1 MPELDQTL
9 PLEPA
14 APVETPAV
22 DPWTA
27 DSERAQ
33 QETAPDETPDTASVV
48 AEPDAAAVARGED
61 GKFKAADQPK
71 EKKPRNDPQARVQQ
85 ATAKEAAAKEDAR
98 IAREEARQAREE
110 AAAIRARIEALETS
124 RSMPRAEQAPPAPT
138 SAAFPDFGSWAEK
151 NPDKSYED
159 YVDAR
164 TDAKLAAFQ
173 QTAAQ
178 QQREATRMAAHG
190 ARMQAAAAAE
200 PDFLAS
206 MPQWD
211 EALAAV
217 GIHNRPGGLKL
228 PPVIESAIL
237 DSVKGPQI
245 MRWLGTHP
253 QDALQLVREASSVS
267 LDAVPVMRRYLET
280 AVGAVPSPDSAST
293 VRPSAA
299 KPPINR
305 VGGTASATP
314 VDPDDLEFGPE
325 YMRVNNER
333 AKKAGGRW

>member
-1 MPELDQTL
+1 MPELEQSAAVET
-9 PLEPA
+9 PTPA
-14 APVETPAV
+14 VETPAV

-27 DSERAQ
+27 DSERDTA
-33 QETAPDETPDTASVV
+33 ETPAADLVSETPEALAVERDET
-48 AEPDAAAVARGED
+48 
-61 GKFKAADQPK
+61 GKFKTPDSPK
-71 EKKPRNDPQARVQQ
+71 EKKPRHDPYARVKQ
-85 ATAKEAAAKEDAR
+85 ATDKEALAK
-98 IAREEARQAREE
+98 EEARQAREE
-110 AAAIRARIEALETS
+110 AAALRARLDALETS
-124 RSMPRAEQAPPAPT
+124 RSAPRAEQAPPAPT
-138 SAAFPDFGSWAEK
+138 NAAFPDFGAWAEK
-151 NPDKSYED
+151 NPEKSYED
-159 YVDAR
+159 YIDAR
-164 TDAKLAAFQ
+164 TDARLAVRQ
-173 QTAAQ
+173 
-178 QQREATRMAAHG
+178 
-190 ARMQAAAAAE
+190 QAAAQEQRQATRLAAHTARFEAAAASE

-206 MPQWD
+206 LPQWD
-211 EALAAV
+211 QALAAV
-217 GIHNRPGGLKL
+217 GIHNRQGGLPL
-228 PPVIESAIL
+228 PPVIETAIL
-237 DSVKGPQI
+237 ESAKGPQI